1 MKSQSSEPMLPDMDI
16 GVRGHPLSQDVMD
29 RPEPVTSSRIVE
41 TLQRYPAYVIPLA
54 TLTAAFLVVDL
65 AFAARLLDTTGGS
78 ISEQQLGALEAW
90 GWGLGGV
97 ALMLLVWGSFILPR
111 GSRNEWPMR
120 RKGIA
125 FVLSA
130 IVSLET
136 VYLVGPA
143 LTGRLE
149 DRATAMERQCAV
161 QLRVLAVARQENAA
175 PITPPAIQSVII
187 SAPYMGFSCDSLPPA
202 SRNGLREAME
212 GMVSRRIGTAEQL
225 YDYVFIPSVR
235 SLRDAYNEYVIA
247 QLRLV
252 ADIRAIP
259 DQQAQAWQR
268 FLDRLAQG
276 GLTPTRVPRRDWS
289 RVAADVGDMG
299 VQVPSGWNPADKPVF
314 MEAVATALRKTADAV
329 YNEFVVKHFQG
340 ALPPGLDWNGF
351 TSQPRIQARWR
362 TMIDAPAEA
371 TLTPNM
377 GFAGFRQTVYEPRV
391 DRLVQPLLDDLLGP
405 SGSFLRDGGQG
416 HAGSAAVHWLMVPA
430 VLLGVTLLCI
440 LFHSTRLFDLGCRIL
455 LSRIGA
461 PKRWAVEACTA
472 AIVILLVGG
481 LTLRGSGPSSS
492 SDAARSAQQ
501 SAELDGGGNLT
512 GPIRAL
518 WGVGAALRMVA
529 LADFDFGY
537 NPGAAGDLS
546 GTSLK
551 PLLLRLQA
559 QPRP

>member
-1 MKSQSSEPMLPDMDI
+1 MKSQSSEPMLRNMDT
-16 GVRGHPLSQDVMD
+16 GRGHPLSQDVMD

-65 AFAARLLDTTGGS
+65 AFAARLLDTAGGS

-120 RKGIA
+120 RNGIA
-125 FVLSA
+125 FVLST

-175 PITPPAIQSVII
+175 PITPPAIQSVIL

-202 SRNGLREAME
+202 SRNGLREAMQ
-212 GMVSRRIGTAEQL
+212 GMVSRRIGTAEQV
-225 YDYVFIPSVR
+225 YDNVFIPSVR
-235 SLRDAYNEYVIA
+235 SLRDAYNDYVVA

-268 FLDRLAQG
+268 FLDRLAQA
-276 GLTPTRVPRRDWS
+276 GLSPTRVPRRDWP
-289 RVAADVGDMG
+289 RIAAEAGDMG
-299 VQVPSGWNPADKPVF
+299 VQVPSDWNPGDQPMF
-314 MEAVATALRKTADAV
+314 MEAVATASRKTADAW
-329 YNEFVVKHFQG
+329 YNDFVVKHFQE

-351 TSQPRIQARWR
+351 CSQPSIQARWR
-362 TMIDAPAEA
+362 AVIDTPAET

-377 GFAGFRQTVYEPRV
+377 GFAAF
-391 DRLVQPLLDDLLGP
+391 DRR
-405 SGSFLRDGGQG
+405 STT
-416 HAGSAAVHWLMVPA
+416 PA
-430 VLLGVTLLCI
+430 SIGLC
-440 LFHSTRLFDLGCRIL
+440 SPWWTNC
-455 LSRIGA
+455 
-461 PKRWAVEACTA
+461 W
-472 AIVILLVGG
+472 
-481 LTLRGSGPSSS
+481 
-492 SDAARSAQQ
+492 
-501 SAELDGGGNLT
+501 
-512 GPIRAL
+512 
-518 WGVGAALRMVA
+518 
-529 LADFDFGY
+529 
-537 NPGAAGDLS
+537 
-546 GTSLK
+546 TS
-551 PLLLRLQA
+551 
-559 QPRP
+559 